1 MKIGFLTSEFPHPR
15 IGVSGGIGTSIMN
28 LAKGLEALGNEV
40 LVFVYGQNEDEVF
53 VENNITYY
61 RIKNIKIKGLSRY
74 LTQKKIEK
82 LLNSLVKNQA
92 LDVVEAADWTG
103 ITSFINCDCPLI
115 IKLHGSDT
123 YFCHLDNRPVKAINR
138 FHEKRALQ
146 NADALLSVSSYTAAL
161 TTELFDLKR
170 PFTTIHNSIDL
181 SKFENSEAGIDTNEP
196 VILYFGTLIRKKG
209 LLEMPLIFNKVFEQH
224 PKARLVLVGRDTG
237 DAITGNKS
245 TWEMMQPLF
254 NPAAFKNVTYSGSV
268 PYDQIKNE
276 IHRASVCI
284 FPTVAEALPVSWIE
298 AMAMKKAIVASDI
311 GWAKEVIDDEKD
323 GFLAHPKNHVLFAD
337 RIITLL
343 QNKELRTA
351 FGLAAAQK
359 AAGKFSIHTIAK
371 QNLEFYNKLIENE
384 EGIKKSHQ

>member
-1 MKIGFLTSEFPHPR
+1 MKIGFLTPEFPHSR

-28 LAKGLEALGNEV
+28 LAKGLEALGNDV
-40 LVFVYGQNEDEVF
+40 LVFVYGQKEDEIF
-53 VENNITYY
+53 VENNITFY
-61 RIKNIKIKGLSRY
+61 RIKNVKIKGLSRY

-82 LLNSLVKNQA
+82 ILNSLVKKQE
-92 LDVVEAADWTG
+92 LDVVEAPDWTG
-103 ITSFINCDCPLI
+103 ITSFIKIDCPLI
-115 IKLHGSDT
+115 IKLNGSDT

-161 TTELFDLKR
+161 TTELFGLKR

-181 SKFENSEAGIDTNEP
+181 SKFENLEPSIDEDEP

-209 LLEMPLIFNKVFEQH
+209 LLEMPFIFNKVFEQF
-224 PKARLVLVGRDTG
+224 PKARLVLVGRDSS
-237 DAITGNKS
+237 DVITGNQS
-245 TWEMMQPLF
+245 TWKMMQPLF
-254 NPAAFKNVTYSGSV
+254 NTAALKNVTYSGSV

-276 IHRASVCI
+276 IRRASVCI
-284 FPTVAEALPVSWIE
+284 FPTFAEALPVSWIE

-323 GFLAHPKNHVLFAD
+323 GFLAHPKNHTLFAD

-343 QNKELRTA
+343 QNKELRVT
-351 FGLAAAQK
+351 FGLAAVQK
-359 AAGKFSIHTIAK
+359 TAEKFSIHPIAK
-371 QNLEFYNKLIENE
+371 QNLEFYSKLIENE